1 MAINFLNTVA
11 VDENVLF
18 VDTVNDRVGIGT
30 DNPSAKLD
38 VVGSALAEQFKL
50 SNTTADATTKYG
62 ALMGRHY
69 TNSEEPVTGMLIT
82 SNSSATGQTV
92 SIGGGISA
100 ANAVNS
106 VVFYT
111 AANNT
116 TLTGTERM
124 RISSNGNVGIGTTSP
139 SGKLDIQGD
148 DFYTDIEFNLGVNTN
163 RQYKFTAKGFAGSRY
178 NLEIGN
184 SNSGNT
190 YDVSFVN
197 DGNVGIGTTSPET
210 TLSVVGATSTNN
222 LIGGSINL
230 ATSSGW
236 VIPSGAM
243 STRVGYYGG
252 DFTLN
257 GVAAENGMEW
267 GLGPFN
273 DRQLLWTTT
282 GSTDSD
288 GDGGWNKTLT
298 NLDIESPYLSVVY
311 FKRVSSNTSGTFYH
325 GTGSNILN
333 LDGTSNTNPYF
344 VVRALSGLDQNVW
357 YVSIGVIQSNSDS
370 NTTAYTDISGLYRLD
385 TGVKVANANT
395 FKFASTG
402 ATLNKGHRAYLF
414 YSTDVDVVA
423 QFANP
428 GFYKIDGDQPK
439 LHDILGDYNDDVFW
453 SANGDDIYNDN
464 SGNVGIGTT
473 TPDTKLDVEAATN
486 PTIRITNSTSALG
499 AADVGSLEFF
509 TKDASTDASRV
520 ISSIVCVNDGDS
532 PSVPDGQL
540 VFKTALGGASKEV
553 ATERMRIDSA
563 GNVGI
568 GTTTPAYTLQVGDG
582 TEDSVIT
589 AFYSDAQYTRLHGYG
604 LYMSRTASYIR
615 PLTTTTQTLY
625 IGAPSQIW
633 NAISHDAN
641 TCSFSTG
648 GTEHMRITS
657 AGRVG
662 IGTTSPAFTLDLG
675 DSTNAN
681 NLFRLNGLNAD
692 VLFSGNTTAPSGGVG
707 LWNFINTGTNAT
719 TRFYVQ
725 DANNSNSRLTFDF
738 KGNNGAI
745 DILSGTSSGNVGI
758 GTTSP
763 ESNLEISDSTQATGA
778 TLSITNAHNGSWVT
792 GDKIGSID
800 FRIDDASAT
809 QLVRAKIHTEGK
821 TTGTYPSSSH
831 LVFST
836 ANVNTLYER
845 MRIDSA
851 GNVGIG
857 TDSPTAKLQVNGNI
871 TSTYNAADTDTG
883 AYGISR
889 TLSGL
894 TVNARGYRDDTV
906 ITAPGANTV
915 SYAGIDL
922 KSQSTSGTYD
932 HVTMFQGR
940 HSLDAANLTDF
951 EGLYIGGL
959 NFTNSSSA
967 TNYVGVTVENPTSFS
982 GTITNFIGTKI
993 NAPARTGGT
1002 ITNFYGLKIE
1012 DSVSATNK
1020 WSVYSED
1027 TSVKSKMLGQ
1037 LESGDISV
1045 YNTGTNASLN
1055 LNSSSTAS
1063 GGNYIHAKKS
1073 DGSNQWVIGSNNASD
1088 ERLTLKQYNAAN
1100 IIFQNNS
1107 GDAMVIDTGGDVG
1120 IGTTSPGY
1128 KLDVSG
1134 TGRFTSTVTATNFIL
1149 SSDKRK
1155 KNKIKDL
1162 ICDNIDVNW
1171 KSFEL
1176 KESEGEYR
1184 TGVIAQE
1191 LEELHPEFV
1200 NTDKEGFKSVK
1211 YIDLLIAKIAE
1222 LEARLDKAGI

>member
-18 VDTVNDRVGIGT
+18 VDTVNNRVGIGT
-30 DNPSAKLD
+30 D
-38 VVGSALAEQFKL
+38 
-50 SNTTADATTKYG
+50 
-62 ALMGRHY
+62 
-69 TNSEEPVTGMLIT
+69 
-82 SNSSATGQTV
+82 
-92 SIGGGISA
+92 
-100 ANAVNS
+100 
-106 VVFYT
+106 
-111 AANNT
+111 
-116 TLTGTERM
+116 
-124 RISSNGNVGIGTTSP
+124 
-139 SGKLDIQGD
+139 
-148 DFYTDIEFNLGVNTN
+148 
-163 RQYKFTAKGFAGSRY
+163 
-178 NLEIGN
+178 
-184 SNSGNT
+184 
-190 YDVSFVN
+190 
-197 DGNVGIGTTSPET
+197 SPET
-210 TLSVVGATSTNN
+210 TLSVVGATSTND

-257 GVAAENGMEW
+257 GVAAENGIEW

-288 GDGGWNKTLT
+288 ADGGWNKTLT

-325 GTGSNILN
+325 GTGNNILN

-344 VVRALSGLDQNVW
+344 VNRALSGFDQDVW
-357 YVSIGVIQSNSDS
+357 YASVGVIQSNSDS

-402 ATLNKGHRAYLF
+402 ATLSRGHRTYLY

-439 LHDILGDYNDDVFW
+439 LHDIVGGDNDDVFW

-473 TPDTKLDVEAATN
+473 TP
-486 PTIRITNSTSALG
+486 
-499 AADVGSLEFF
+499 
-509 TKDASTDASRV
+509 
-520 ISSIVCVNDGDS
+520 
-532 PSVPDGQL
+532 
-540 VFKTALGGASKEV
+540 
-553 ATERMRIDSA
+553 
-563 GNVGI
+563 
-568 GTTTPAYTLQVGDG
+568 AYTLQVGDG
-582 TEDSVIT
+582 TEDSVI
-589 AFYSDAQYTRLHGYG
+589 AAYYSDGKYTKMHGYG

-615 PLTTTTQTLY
+615 PITTTTQSLFV
-625 IGAPSQIW
+625 GSSSQIW

-641 TCSFSTG
+641 THSFSTG
-648 GTEHMRITS
+648 GAEHMRITS

-738 KGNNGAI
+738 KGNDGAI

-778 TLSITNAHNGSWVT
+778 TLSITNAHSGSWVT

-821 TTGTYPSSSH
+821 TTGTYPSSSN
-831 LVFST
+831 LVFSV

-894 TVNARGYRDDTV
+894 TVNARGYRDDTI
-906 ITAPGANTV
+906 ITAPGASTV

-993 NAPARTGGT
+993 NAPVRTGGT

-1088 ERLTLKQYNAAN
+1088 DRLTLKQYNAAN

-1107 GDAMVIDTGGDVG
+1107 GDAMVIDTNGNVG
-1120 IGTTSPGY
+1120 IGLTNPGSE
-1128 KLDVSG
+1128 LDVDGKGSFGDATTYALKLKSSSG
-1134 TGRFTSTVTATNFIL
+1134 ARGINILSNDGTSRGGIDWSTADFIIRNSSDDNLFKVNYSSKNATLVGNVTATNFIL
-1149 SSDKRK
+1149 SSDERLKENIEK
-1155 KNKIKDL
+1155 V
-1162 ICDNIDVNW
+1162 CDNIVKVDW
-1171 KSFEL
+1171 KTFEL
-1176 KESEGEYR
+1176 KTEKGQKRY
-1184 TGVIAQE
+1184 GVIAQE
-1191 LEELHPEFV
+1191 LEENHPEFV